1 MTQDS
6 KEDRRRRAWALSQK
20 GWTQIAIAE
29 ALGVSKGA
37 VSQWL
42 AVARMHGVDALGAH
56 KHPGPTRRLS
66 DEHGATLRALLS
78 QPATAHGFVG
88 AVWTT
93 KRIATLIARHFG
105 VHYHHDHIGRLLH
118 RLGLSVQKPRRLAR
132 QRNAETVA
140 TWQKER
146 WPALKKK
153 PGANGA

>member
-6 KEDRRRRAWALSQK
+6 KEDRRCRAWALSQK
-20 GWTQIAIAE
+20 GWTQNAIAE

-42 AVARMHGVDALGAH
+42 TAARGQGSDALAAR
-56 KHPGPTRRLS
+56 KHPGPTPRLS
-66 DEHGATLRALLS
+66 PEQGTQLRELLS

-93 KRIATLIARHFG
+93 RRIATLIARHFG

-118 RLGLSVQKPRRLAR
+118 RLGLSVQKPRQPAR
-132 QRNAETVA
+132 QRNAEAVA
-140 TWQKER
+140 TWRSER